1 MANPIVQ
8 QINTELES
16 LQKEL
21 EQFKS
26 TVEYLNV
33 AESHVKKAVQTVNH
47 AEAHFN
53 KKVEELKNTYD
64 SFIKLTESV
73 SKVISKIDTINFPE
87 RLDNI
92 EKTVKETIA
101 YLNETRKAT
110 LDELQKASEI
120 IVKADFDGRFKKL
133 QNTIEASVI
142 SNEALAKTIEKQKLP
157 EKIDGFEKS
166 VNKKLETSFSELQ
179 KNTKQIATETAKTI
193 LDLNLPVRIDKLDAN
208 IAGILSAI
216 QNVQGRIESVERNI
230 SDKLKEAAE
239 KQAISIAKFQEKI
252 KQSISTVQTE
262 MFSYAKKQQTNT
274 YITWIIIAIGFIIIS
289 ILQLRLIRI

>member
-8 QINTELES
+8 QINAELES

-26 TVEYLNV
+26 TVEYLNL
-33 AESHVKKAVQTVNH
+33 AEGHVKKAVQTVNH

-53 KKVEELKNTYD
+53 KKVEELKSTYE
-64 SFIKLTESV
+64 SFIKLTDSV
-73 SKVISKIDTINFPE
+73 GKVITKIDTINFPE
-87 RLDNI
+87 RLENI
-92 EKTVKETIA
+92 EKTVRETIT

-110 LDELQKASEI
+110 LEELQKASEI

-133 QNTIEASVI
+133 QNTIESSVK
-142 SNEALAKTIEKQKLP
+142 SNEVLANTIANQKLP

-166 VNKKLETSFSELQ
+166 VNKKLESSHADLQ
-179 KNTKQIATETAKTI
+179 KNTKQIAAETAKSI
-193 LDLNLPVRIDKLDAN
+193 HDLNLPVRMDKLDAN

-230 SDKLKEAAE
+230 SDKLKESAE
-239 KQAISIAKFQEKI
+239 KQADSMSNFQEKVNQRLSAIHNEIRNNNKNQQRNIFVTWGIVILCAVTITVVI
-252 KQSISTVQTE
+252 K
-262 MFSYAKKQQTNT
+262 Y
-274 YITWIIIAIGFIIIS
+274 
-289 ILQLRLIRI
+289 L

>member
-8 QINTELES
+8 QINAELES

-26 TVEYLNV
+26 TVEYLNL
-33 AESHVKKAVQTVNH
+33 AEGHVKKAVQTVNH

-53 KKVEELKNTYD
+53 KKVEELKATYD
-64 SFIKLTESV
+64 SFIKLTDAV
-73 SKVISKIDTINFPE
+73 SKVVAKIDTVNFPD
-87 RLDNI
+87 RLDKI

-110 LDELQKASEI
+110 LEELQKASEI

-133 QNTIEASVI
+133 QNTIDASVK
-142 SNEALAKTIEKQKLP
+142 SNEALANTIEKQKLP
-157 EKIDGFEKS
+157 EKLEGFEKS
-166 VNKKLETSFSELQ
+166 VTKKLDSSIADLQ
-179 KNTKQIATETAKTI
+179 KNTKQIATETAKSI
-193 LDLNLPVRIDKLDAN
+193 HDLNLPVRMDKLDAN

-239 KQAISIAKFQEKI
+239 KQAALISNLEEKGNQNFSDTQRQMVFNAK
-252 KQSISTVQTE
+252 
-262 MFSYAKKQQTNT
+262 MQQTNT
-274 YITWIIIAIGFIIIS
+274 YITWGLIVISFIVIS
-289 ILQLRLIRI
+289 ILIKF